1 MRRPGVDKIQF
12 DMSKLESEYD
22 YDTDQDQINRSKAFL
37 IKDLYEAVSWTVKE
51 NPVDL
56 IGNVEKI

>member
-1 MRRPGVDKIQF
+1 
-12 DMSKLESEYD
+12 MSKLESEYD